1 MFLMSVLFGY
11 GQVMSLNGV
20 SLTASGGA
28 PSNCT
33 AGGYK
38 TLNSAGVA
46 GSCVT
51 FTTGSFQNGAIWACS
66 GINLNQSFK
75 LTFTAN
81 FGTNAASGDG
91 MAFLLQTEG
100 VPQVIG
106 GRGGGLGYAQGDGG
120 GCQGGTCPITPS
132 VAVEF
137 DTWDNSPAGSGG
149 LNDIAADHTSI
160 QTNGIMTAG
169 NTLSGPISCLTSGAS
184 IRDGANHTICITW
197 DPALNRY
204 IVYFDGV
211 LRMQYNGNIRTAFAD
226 PTNVYWGFTGAS
238 GGGAQT
244 QSVCSA
250 SLLTNIAS
258 PSCSCTAP
266 VATATPN
273 PQTICSGNPTGVSL
287 SSSVGGTTFAWS
299 TTANANITG
308 ETTSGGSG
316 STITD
321 VLTNTTNTTQSVTY
335 TVTPTASGCVG
346 TAITVPVTVNPAPA
360 ITAMTNTVCSGVAF
374 SSTPANGTNG
384 VVPAG
389 TTYSWSAPTVSGG
402 LTGGASGT
410 NQSSIG
416 GTLTNPTNTAQT
428 ATYIV
433 TPTAGS
439 CAGATFTVTVTV
451 NTRPAINPMTAAT
464 CSGIAF
470 NSTPVNATNGV
481 VPAGT
486 TYSWSAPTV
495 TGGLTGGASGTNQS
509 SIGGTLTNPTNTA
522 QTATYTV
529 TPTSG
534 SCSGSSFVL
543 TVTVNP
549 VPPVPTVS
557 TTAPT
562 CLVSGTSTITNYNGA
577 LTYVF
582 APSGPSVGAL
592 GSISGMTAGTNYTV
606 TASNGI
612 CTSGLSLPFSIAA
625 QLTVPSVP
633 TVSTTAPTC
642 SSSGTATITN
652 YNGALTYVFLPAGP
666 TAGALGVISGMT
678 AGTNYTVEASNG
690 SCSSGVSSS
699 FSIAAQLIVPSVP
712 TINTVAPTC
721 LVSGMSM
728 ITNYNGALT
737 YEFAPSG
744 PSVGALGSISGMTA
758 GTNYTVT
765 ASNETCTSTA
775 SATFSIAAQFIVPS
789 APLAGTDSTY
799 CSNWIIAEMTVSGT
813 GGTYTWY
820 TDPMLT
826 LSSEFGTGSS
836 IMPAN
841 TIGTITY
848 YVTETLN
855 GCEGLASSVTIT
867 IQDCEIIVPTAFTP
881 DNDGIN
887 DVWEI
892 VDLDEVYPN
901 NIVTVFNRWGNVV
914 YQSEEGNYGGIPW
927 DGTYIGNPLP
937 VASYY
942 FVIDFNEPEITPRT
956 GTVSILLNN

>member
-1 MFLMSVLFGY
+1 MKGSRLKIYVFIVYSLSLINSVA
-11 GQVMSLNGV
+11 QVLSINGTA
-20 SLTASGGA
+20 LTASGGG
-28 PSNCT
+28 PSNC
-33 AGGYK
+33 AVGGFK
-38 TLNSAGVA
+38 TLNSAGVS

-66 GINLNQSFK
+66 PINLNQSFK

-81 FGTNAASGDG
+81 FGSNTAAGDG

-169 NTLSGPISCLTSGAS
+169 NTLSGPVSCLTSGATVK
-184 IRDGANHTICITW
+184 DGANHTICITW

-250 SLLTNIAS
+250 AMLTNIAS
-258 PSCSCTAP
+258 PSCICTPP

-273 PQTICSGNPTGVSL
+273 TQTICSNNSVAVNLT
-287 SSSVGGTTFAWS
+287 SSISGTTFAWS
-299 TTANANITG
+299 TTANAGVTG

-316 STITD
+316 STIND
-321 VLTNTTNTTQSVTY
+321 VLVNTTTSAVNLNYS
-335 TVTPTASGCVG
+335 VTPTAAGCTG
-346 TAITVPVTVNPAPA
+346 ATITVPVTVNPSPEIPT
-360 ITAMTNTVCSGVAF
+360 ITTASATCS
-374 SSTPANGTNG
+374 SNGTATISN
-384 VVPAG
+384 
-389 TTYSWSAPTVSGG
+389 YS
-402 LTGGASGT
+402 
-410 NQSSIG
+410 
-416 GTLTNPTNTAQT
+416 GTLTYVFTPSGPTVGALGAISGMSTGTSYAVTASNGTCTSSVSALFNIAAQLTIPAVPTITT
-428 ATYIV
+428 A
-433 TPTAGS
+433 
-439 CAGATFTVTVTV
+439 
-451 NTRPAINPMTAAT
+451 AAT
-464 CSGIAF
+464 CSSNG
-470 NSTPVNATNGV
+470 TATISN
-481 VPAGT
+481 
-486 TYSWSAPTV
+486 YS
-495 TGGLTGGASGTNQS
+495 
-509 SIGGTLTNPTNTA
+509 GTLTYVFTPSGPTVGALGAISGISTGTSYAVTA
-522 QTATYTV
+522 SNGTC
-529 TPTSG
+529 TSL
-534 SCSGSSFVL
+534 SSTSFSIGAQL
-543 TVTVNP
+543 TVP
-549 VPPVPTVS
+549 AVPII
-557 TTAPT
+557 TAASAT
-562 CLVSGTSTITNYNGA
+562 CSSNGTASISNYSGA

-582 APSGPSVGAL
+582 TPSGPTVGAL
-592 GSISGMTAGTNYTV
+592 GAISGMSTGTSYAV
-606 TASNGI
+606 TASNGTCI
-612 CTSGLSLPFSIAA
+612 SLSSTSFSIGA
-625 QLTVPSVP
+625 QLTVPAVP
-633 TVSTTAPTC
+633 TITTAAATC

-652 YNGALTYVFLPAGP
+652 YNGALTYVFTPSGP
-666 TAGALGVISGMT
+666 TAGVLGVISGMT
-678 AGTNYTVEASNG
+678 VGTNFTVEASNG
-690 SCSSGVSSS
+690 SCSSGVSGT
-699 FSIAAQLIVPSVP
+699 FSIAAQLTVPAVP
-712 TINTVAPTC
+712 TVSTTAPTC
-721 LVSGMSM
+721 LIDGTAT

-737 YEFAPSG
+737 YVFSPVG
-744 PSVGALGSISGMTA
+744 PTAGATGAISGMSL
-758 GTNYTVT
+758 GTSYTVT
-765 ASNETCTSTA
+765 VSNGTCTSTA
-775 SATFSIAAQFIVPS
+775 STSFSIEAQFIVPL

-799 CSNWIIAEMTVSGT
+799 CSNWIIAEMTVSGS

-820 TDPMLT
+820 TDPMLSS
-826 LSSEFGTGSS
+826 SSEFGTGSS

-855 GCEGLASSVTIT
+855 GCEGLASSVSIT

-901 NIVTVFNRWGNVV
+901 NVVTVFNRWGNVV
-914 YQSEEGNYGGIPW
+914 YQSEEGNYGGMPW
-927 DGTYIGNPLP
+927 DGTFKGNPLP

-942 FVIDFNEPEITPRT
+942 FVIDFNVPEITPRT
-956 GTVSILLNN
+956 GTVSIILNN